1 MSLCSSVSS
10 KSTAQ
15 VYGRARRL
23 GPAFL
28 SFVLVAGAAFD
39 NGGYNA
45 STWGWLT
52 LVPLVLVGAA
62 LVLNRARRPDRL
74 ALGFLGLLAG
84 LPAGSRGSSAWGGG
98 PPA

>member
-1 MSLCSSVSS
+1 MSLCSSVRS

-39 NGGYNA
+39 NVGYNA

-74 ALGFLGLLAG
+74 ALGFLASWPPSRHGPG
-84 LPAGSRGSSAWGGG
+84 FRSRG
-98 PPA
+98 PTTFR